1 MFYYLFFQSVSL
13 ALAIRSDSSPF
24 SFYIFSSDSMNL
36 EETVNYCGLEGL
48 FLCANVLCSPCVSIE
63 SIHFSGCAGH
73 YLFPC

>member
-63 SIHFSGCAGH
+63 SIHFSGCAGP
-73 YLFPC
+73 YLFP